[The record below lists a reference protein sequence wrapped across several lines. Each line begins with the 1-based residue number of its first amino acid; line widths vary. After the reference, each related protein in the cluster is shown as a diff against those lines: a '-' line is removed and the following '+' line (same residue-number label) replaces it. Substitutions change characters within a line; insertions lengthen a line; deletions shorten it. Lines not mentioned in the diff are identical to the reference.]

1 MHTDTA
7 EISALLARAAEFVS
21 AGRPAEAIL
30 TLQDAA
36 CAQPSNAAI
45 QHDLGFLCLQA
56 ARLPEAVAAFRAALA
71 ADPRFAQA
79 SLCLGIA
86 LQEQGDTAGAL
97 GAYRHATPLSPS
109 LTPLHPCLRALPPS
123 FSRRSQPISPFPPH
137 PPP

>member
-97 GAYRHATPLSPS
+97 EGFRHATTLFPS
-109 LTPLHPCLRALPPS
+109 LTPGPPFLCAPLCSLCGRAHALSS
-123 FSRRSQPISPFPPH
+123 F
-137 PPP
+137 

>member
-97 GAYRHATPLSPS
+97 GGCPHAASFPPSPNPARLPRGALRQSIGSRRLGTTPLS
-109 LTPLHPCLRALPPS
+109 
-123 FSRRSQPISPFPPH
+123 
-137 PPP
+137 